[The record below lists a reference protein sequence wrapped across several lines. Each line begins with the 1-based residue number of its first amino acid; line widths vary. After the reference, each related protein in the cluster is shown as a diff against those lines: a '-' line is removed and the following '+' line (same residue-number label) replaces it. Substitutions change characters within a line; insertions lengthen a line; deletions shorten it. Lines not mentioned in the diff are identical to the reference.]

1 MISLGM
7 LFQSNL
13 LNIFYIIAFH
23 SSPRR
28 PGGDAYQG
36 FQFKAYSSSSLGES
50 GGCGGYFHGSQ
61 G

>member
-1 MISLGM
+1 MM
-7 LFQSNL
+7 FYSNL
-13 LNIFYIIAFH
+13 IYIVYIIAFH